1 MSFILD
7 PREYELAK
15 QRWPQEEYIRAHQ
28 NANPYNQGL
37 MQSSPQT
44 PQRSQEP
51 QTPQEPTKDKRVLLC
66 VSVPIP
72 DSYHHTTRSIEFD
85 TETETF
91 TENYWDWSDPTTVS
105 LQTLRN
111 TLAIRGAAGKY
122 FLDWYSQHA
131 PFLYP
136 ADRRLLL
143 L

>member
-1 MSFILD
+1 MVDAVKSSD
-7 PREYELAK
+7 AAAVARTSDAAK
-15 QRWPQEEYIRAHQ
+15 TNQRQAGAAVR
-28 NANPYNQGL
+28 
-37 MQSSPQT
+37 
-44 PQRSQEP
+44 
-51 QTPQEPTKDKRVLLC
+51 

-91 TENYWDWSDPTTVS
+91 TENYWDWSDPTNVS

-111 TLAIRGAAGKY
+111 TLATRGAASKY

-131 PFLYP
+131 SFLYP